1 MRCATRSQIGNSLF
15 DKEGAKL
22 VEGIFKKAAAKGVT
36 IHLPVDF
43 VTGDKVAKDA
53 TVGAAD
59 VKVTIG
65 QR

>member
-1 MRCATRSQIGNSLF
+1 MF

-59 VKVTIG
+59 IKVQFAHKKRWLLTSGKI
-65 QR
+65 